1 MRVILGKTKASPTE
15 AMRYLLDLPPTET
28 RYSFGFSFY
37 SRWHP
42 NAWKGPYALRPVSQQ
57 VSPRLSS
64 KQCQCLAELRSFP
77 TSEGGMSAASFL
89 HSSRLQAI
97 SAVMLLPVHVQKVPQ
112 ASEHLCPVKLQTR
125 CDICCA
131 CQSICTFIPTDSGVS
146 RVVDP
151 QKPSQ
156 SKTMYGCVAVG
167 AAHSTLH
174 LCSRL
179 NESVKVILCRGFPTR
194 MVYLKHDIE

>member
-1 MRVILGKTKASPTE
+1 MRVILGRTKASPTE

-28 RYSFGFSFY
+28 RCSFGFSFCSRCHY
-37 SRWHP
+37 S
-42 NAWKGPYALRPVSQQ
+42 AWKGPYALRPVSQQ

-64 KQCQCLAELRSFP
+64 KQCQCLFELRSFP

-89 HSSRLQAI
+89 HSSRLQAV
-97 SAVMLLPVHVQKVPQ
+97 SAVMLWPVHVQKVPQ
-112 ASEHLCPVKLQTR
+112 ASERLCPATLQTR

-146 RVVDP
+146 RTVDP
-151 QKPSQ
+151 QNSLQ
-156 SKTMYGCVAVG
+156 SKTMHGCVAVG
-167 AAHSTLH
+167 AVHSRLH

-179 NESVKVILCRGFPTR
+179 IESVKVILCVICCHVGKIAT
-194 MVYLKHDIE
+194 VLHV

>member
-15 AMRYLLDLPPTET
+15 AMRNLLDLPPTET

-42 NAWKGPYALRPVSQQ
+42 SAWKGPYALRPVSQQ

-64 KQCQCLAELRSFP
+64 KQCQCLFELRSFP
-77 TSEGGMSAASFL
+77 TSEGGMSAASL
-89 HSSRLQAI
+89 LQSSRLQVI
-97 SAVMLLPVHVQKVPQ
+97 CAVMLWPVHVQKVPQ
-112 ASEHLCPVKLQTR
+112 ASEHLCPAKLQTR

-131 CQSICTFIPTDSGVS
+131 CQSSCTFIPTDSGVS
-146 RVVDP
+146 RAVDP
-151 QKPSQ
+151 QKPLQ
-156 SKTMYGCVAVG
+156 SKTMHGCVAVG
-167 AAHSTLH
+167 AANSRLH

-179 NESVKVILCRGFPTR
+179 TESVKVILCVIWCHVGKIAT
-194 MVYLKHDIE
+194 VLHV